1 MSARAALTAVS
12 RYVCPAATWV
22 RFFFFFFPRTVHL
35 GIPLLELNIDWYRG
49 RIYVTKRN
57 RIRRRRYR
65 TAARGKLTVLIFHV
79 HFRGRA
85 AYYSM
90 KFHNA
95 QIIRK
100 GRRSSR
106 RLGPARTG
114 VLLSRNI
121 NTKKL
126 HYAHR

>member
-1 MSARAALTAVS
+1 MFARP
-12 RYVCPAATWV
+12 RRGYD
-22 RFFFFFFPRTVHL
+22 FFFSPPPPRTVHL

-57 RIRRRRYR
+57 RIRRRRRRRYR

-90 KFHNA
+90 KFHSA

-100 GRRSSR
+100 GRRSSPDPSAR
-106 RLGPARTG
+106 PGPARAG